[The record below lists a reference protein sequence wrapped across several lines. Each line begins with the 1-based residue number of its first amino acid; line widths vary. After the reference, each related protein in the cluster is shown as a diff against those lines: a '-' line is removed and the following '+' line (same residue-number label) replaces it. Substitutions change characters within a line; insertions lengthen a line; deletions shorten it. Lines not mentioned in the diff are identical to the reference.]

1 MLKVDYNG
9 KRQEI
14 KYFNDQLL
22 ISKDGPLTHL
32 RVLTKEISFI

>member
-14 KYFNDQLL
+14 KYFNDQL